1 MQIAQHIAELD
12 RQGKALAAAAERA
25 GIDATVPP
33 CPDWRVA
40 DLLEHTG
47 GVHHWA
53 AAHVREGAGCNER
66 DLVPA
71 PATGV
76 LDWYVAEHAALV
88 TALREAPADIDSW
101 TFLPAPSPLAFWA
114 RRQAHEAAIHRA
126 DAEAAAGTRPTY
138 PTEFAADG
146 IDELVAGFL
155 ARRRGRL
162 VSDPPRSLLIAP
174 TDSPRRWHFT
184 IGPDGRTVSRE
195 PAPADC
201 TVAGSASEIYL
212 LLWNRGSRER
222 VVVAGDLAVL
232 DLWRD
237 LAHITWD

>member
-1 MQIAQHIAELD
+1 MRIAEHIAELD
-12 RQGKALAAAAERA
+12 RQGQALAAAAGRA
-25 GIDATVPP
+25 GLDAAVPP
-33 CPDWRVA
+33 CPGWRVRA
-40 DLLEHTG
+40 LLDHTG

-53 AAHVREGAGCNER
+53 AAHVREGASCNQQ

-76 LDWYVAEHAALV
+76 LEWYVAEHAALV

-146 IDELVAGFL
+146 IDELVTGFV

-162 VSDPPRSLLIAP
+162 VSDPPRTLLIAP
-174 TDSPRRWHFT
+174 TDSPLRWHVT
-184 IGPDGRTVSRE
+184 IRPDGRRISKE
-195 PAPADC
+195 AAPADC
-201 TVAGSASEIYL
+201 TVAGSASELYQ

-222 VVVAGDLAVL
+222 VEVDGDPAAL

-237 LAHITWD
+237 LAHVTWD